1 MISISLDT
9 IWPVLMALLLAMAF
23 VVALTGPARWLGCVD
38 HPGGRKHHAVAT
50 PLVGGVAIFLSFL
63 TVTMFQQKIPGES
76 WSLLAAMSITVVFGL
91 ADDLRQV
98 GYRTKFF
105 GQLIAVLIV
114 VSGTNV
120 HVMQFGDLFGF
131 GDLVLGKWSYLVTV
145 ISIIGL
151 MNAINMIDG
160 LDGLAGTQVLI
171 PLVLFAV
178 ATMLSGD
185 MPLGLEMLMLA
196 GAVSGFLA
204 FNLRTPWLRRARI
217 FLGDVGGLLLGLML
231 TWYAVKVAGLT
242 TSPLRPITA
251 VFILAV
257 PLLDIGS
264 VMLLRILQGNSPFH
278 ADRQHMH
285 HVLYDAGCKTGWV
298 IAIMALLAL
307 AFGSLGLYADS
318 LNIPEYLMFY
328 GFLMLWAI
336 YLGLLA
342 KPQLIGR
349 VIHRLRSQ

>member
-1 MISISLDT
+1 MSASLKT
-9 IWPVLMALLLAMAF
+9 FWPALLAMLLAMTL
-23 VVALTGPARWLGCVD
+23 VAALIKPAQRLGCVD
-38 HPGGRKHHAVAT
+38 HPGGRKHHAVPT

-63 TVTMFQQKIPGES
+63 AASMLQQKTPGDS
-76 WSLLAAMSITVVFGL
+76 WSLLVAMVVAVAFGL

-105 GQLIAVLIV
+105 GQLVAALIV

-120 HVMQFGDLFGF
+120 HVMQFGDLLGF

-171 PLVLFAV
+171 PLTLFAV
-178 ATMLSGD
+178 AAMLSGGTQ
-185 MPLGLEMLMLA
+185 LGLEMLLLA
-196 GAVSGFLA
+196 GAVTGFLA
-204 FNLRTPWLRRARI
+204 FNLRSPWIHRARI
-217 FLGDVGGLLLGLML
+217 FMGDVGGLLLGLML

-251 VFILAV
+251 VYILAV

-264 VMLLRILQGNSPFH
+264 VMLLRMMQGKSPFH

-285 HVLYDAGCKTGWV
+285 HVLYDAGCQTGCV
-298 IAIMALLAL
+298 VAIMALLAIG
-307 AFGSLGLYADS
+307 FGLLGLCADW
-318 LNIPEYLMFY
+318 LNIAEYLMFY
-328 GFLMLWAI
+328 GFLILWAV

-342 KPQLIGR
+342 NSKLIGAL
-349 VIHRLRSQ
+349 VPRSRSR

>member
-1 MISISLDT
+1 MMSLSLDT
-9 IWPVLMALLLAMAF
+9 IWPVLMAMLISMAF
-23 VVALTGPARWLGCVD
+23 VVALTGPARRIGCVD
-38 HPGGRKHHAVAT
+38 HPGGRKHHAVPT

-63 TVTMFQQKIPGES
+63 TVTFLYQKVPGES
-76 WSLLAAMSITVVFGL
+76 WSLLAAMSVAVAFGL

-105 GQLIAVLIV
+105 GQLIAALIV

-131 GDLVLGKWSYLVTV
+131 GELVLGKWSYLVTV

-160 LDGLAGTQVLI
+160 LDGLAGSQILI
-171 PLVLFAV
+171 PLVLFAL
-178 ATMLSGD
+178 AAGFTGDAKLMLEISV
-185 MPLGLEMLMLA
+185 LA
-196 GAVSGFLA
+196 GAVVGFLA
-204 FNLRTPWLRRARI
+204 FNLRTSWMRRARI
-217 FLGDVGGLLLGLML
+217 FMGDVGGLLLGLML
-231 TWYAVKVAGLT
+231 TWYAVKVAGLG

-251 VFILAV
+251 VYILAV

-278 ADRQHMH
+278 ADRQHLH
-285 HVLYDAGCKTGWV
+285 HVLYDAGCPNGWV
-298 IAIMALLAL
+298 ISIMALLAL
-307 AFGSLGLYADS
+307 GFGSFGIYADS
-318 LNIPEYLMFY
+318 LNIPEYFMFY
-328 GFLMLWAI
+328 GFLILWAI

-342 KPQLIGR
+342 KPHLIRGL
-349 VIHRLRSQ
+349 VRSLL